1 MFDSIRT
8 IPVRV
13 RPPYDVRIGSGL
25 LGRCGDYLAALLGQR
40 RIAVLADDTV
50 ASLYLDTVTAALED
64 AGFAV
69 CSHIFPSGEGRKNL
83 STLTELLEFLASE
96 HLTRTDCVAA
106 LGGGVT
112 GDMAG
117 LAASLPIRRGCM
129 FRTHLLAG
137 LVMLLSAEAVIFG
150 LAVLIEATRFEL
162 VIEPLLIWLG
172 ILALETVV
180 FYGIAV
186 LCAMFTG
193 HVVMLPCLY
202 LLVNFIA
209 VGFQLLVEAVLYMF
223 VYGMSGMVD
232 LPVDWLSP
240 LVLFMRR
247 TSVGHADLVRPISG
261 TGAEVAIANFSGWIY
276 PLVWAA
282 FALLLLVCAGQL
294 YRRRRMESAG
304 DTVAIPVLKPV
315 LKYIVALFAGLA
327 MPVGVYG
334 MLLNVPA
341 YRTQLA
347 PFLLL
352 TVLGAALGFVI
363 SEMVIRKSLR
373 IPRTVWRGCAVT
385 AAVCCLV
392 VVGAKCDLTGYARRI
407 PDTAQVKSARIIC
420 NGYNSALTEA
430 ENIQAVEDIHRAVV
444 AEREKITDDTSITSL
459 QLSYKLS
466 NGKVL
471 MREYT
476 LPNTSTRLAQI
487 EQVLNCD
494 EARTTRNTPELAVTL
509 EHLTYTNIGYET
521 ESGDYLYVELTAEQA
536 LDLYENAI
544 VPDCADGTMGRAWL
558 TDSGTR
564 QSTAYAVTIGY
575 QLSQYDPATGETTYA
590 NVDYT
595 PLTDST
601 RTLAWLRAHGI
612 EPLLE
617 GDSIKYGGDTDTQPA
632 INTYE
637 TTDSSFGR

>member
-1 MFDSIRT
+1 M
-8 IPVRV
+8 
-13 RPPYDVRIGSGL
+13 
-25 LGRCGDYLAALLGQR
+25 
-40 RIAVLADDTV
+40 
-50 ASLYLDTVTAALED
+50 
-64 AGFAV
+64 
-69 CSHIFPSGEGRKNL
+69 
-83 STLTELLEFLASE
+83 
-96 HLTRTDCVAA
+96 
-106 LGGGVT
+106 
-112 GDMAG
+112 
-117 LAASLPIRRGCM
+117 
-129 FRTHLLAG
+129 
-137 LVMLLSAEAVIFG
+137 
-150 LAVLIEATRFEL
+150 
-162 VIEPLLIWLG
+162 
-172 ILALETVV
+172 
-180 FYGIAV
+180 
-186 LCAMFTG
+186 
-193 HVVMLPCLY
+193 
-202 LLVNFIA
+202 NFIA

-392 VVGAKCDLTGYARRI
+392 VVGAKCDLSGYARRI

-444 AEREKITDDTSITSL
+444 AEREKITDDTGITSL
-459 QLSYKLS
+459 QLTYKLT

-476 LPNTSTRLAQI
+476 LPDTSTRLAQI

-494 EARTTRNTPELAVTL
+494 EARTTRNTPALPMTL
-509 EHLTYTNIGYET
+509 EHLTYASIGYET

-564 QSTAYAVTIGY
+564 QSTAYVVTIGY
-575 QLSQYDPATGETTYA
+575 QLSQYDPATGEMTYA

-601 RTLAWLRAHGI
+601 RTLAWLRAHDI
-612 EPLLE
+612 KPLLE
-617 GDSIKYGGDTDTQPA
+617 CDSIMYGGDADTQPA

>member
-1 MFDSIRT
+1 MNWEVQTMPSKTSFCNGTEFRKCLSRWWPLWVIYGVILFILLPGVLLNART
-8 IPVRV
+8 TT
-13 RPPYDVRIGSGL
+13 PYVSTEQIGYLSNVILSETQMLLPLTAFCAGL
-25 LGRCGDYLAALLGQR
+25 LAAAAMFGYLYTPRG
-40 RIAVLADDTV
+40 
-50 ASLYLDTVTAALED
+50 
-64 AGFAV
+64 
-69 CSHIFPSGEGRKNL
+69 
-83 STLTELLEFLASE
+83 
-96 HLTRTDCVAA
+96 
-106 LGGGVT
+106 
-112 GDMAG
+112 AG

-137 LVMLLSAEAVIFG
+137 LLMLLSAEAVVFG
-150 LAVLIEATRFEL
+150 LAVLIEATRFTL

-209 VGFQLLVEAVLYMF
+209 VGFQLLVEAVLYTF
-223 VYGMSGMVD
+223 VYGMSGMVY

-247 TSVGHADLVRPISG
+247 TSVSRDYLLRPISG
-261 TGAEVAIANFSGWIY
+261 TGAEVAVNGFSGWTY

-341 YRTQLA
+341 YRAHLA

-352 TVLGAALGFVI
+352 AVLGAALGFVI

-373 IPRTVWRGCAVT
+373 I
-385 AAVCCLV
+385 
-392 VVGAKCDLTGYARRI
+392 
-407 PDTAQVKSARIIC
+407 IC
-420 NGYNSALTEA
+420 NGYNSTFSEA
-430 ENIQAVEDIHRAVV
+430 QNIQAVEDIHRAVV
-444 AEREKITDDTSITSL
+444 AAREKITDDTSITSL
-459 QLSYKLS
+459 QLTYKLS

-476 LPNTSTRLAQI
+476 LPNASARLAQI

-494 EARTTRNTPELAVTL
+494 EARTTRNTPALPMTL
-509 EHLTYTNIGYET
+509 EHLTYANIGYET
-521 ESGDYLYVELTAEQA
+521 ESGDYLYMELTAEQA

-564 QSTAYAVTIGY
+564 ISTAYAVTIGY

-590 NVDYT
+590 NVNYT

-601 RTLAWLRAHGI
+601 RTLAWLRAHDI
-612 EPLLE
+612 KPLLE
-617 GDSIKYGGDTDTQPA
+617 GDSIKYGGEPDTQPA

-637 TTDSSFGR
+637 TTDSSVGR

>member
-1 MFDSIRT
+1 MNWEVRTMPSKTSFCNGTEFRKCLSRWWPLWVIYGVILFIMLPGALLNARST
-8 IPVRV
+8 IPYVSTGQISYLSNV
-13 RPPYDVRIGSGL
+13 ILSETQMLLPLTAFCAGL
-25 LGRCGDYLAALLGQR
+25 LAAAAMFGYLYTPRG
-40 RIAVLADDTV
+40 
-50 ASLYLDTVTAALED
+50 
-64 AGFAV
+64 
-69 CSHIFPSGEGRKNL
+69 
-83 STLTELLEFLASE
+83 
-96 HLTRTDCVAA
+96 
-106 LGGGVT
+106 
-112 GDMAG
+112 AG

-209 VGFQLLVEAVLYMF
+209 VGFQLLVEAVLYTF
-223 VYGMSGMVD
+223 VYGMSGMAD

-261 TGAEVAIANFSGWIY
+261 TEAEVAIANFSGWIY
-276 PLVWAA
+276 PLVWAV

-363 SEMVIRKSLR
+363 SEMVIPSPCASRARSGAAARSQRPCAASSWSAQSATSRATPAASR
-373 IPRTVWRGCAVT
+373 IPRRSKARASSATVTTPRSPRRRTFRPWR
-385 AAVCCLV
+385 
-392 VVGAKCDLTGYARRI
+392 
-407 PDTAQVKSARIIC
+407 
-420 NGYNSALTEA
+420 
-430 ENIQAVEDIHRAVV
+430 
-444 AEREKITDDTSITSL
+444 
-459 QLSYKLS
+459 
-466 NGKVL
+466 
-471 MREYT
+471 
-476 LPNTSTRLAQI
+476 TSTAPSWRSAKRS
-487 EQVLNCD
+487 
-494 EARTTRNTPELAVTL
+494 RTT
-509 EHLTYTNIGYET
+509 
-521 ESGDYLYVELTAEQA
+521 
-536 LDLYENAI
+536 
-544 VPDCADGTMGRAWL
+544 
-558 TDSGTR
+558 
-564 QSTAYAVTIGY
+564 
-575 QLSQYDPATGETTYA
+575 PASP
-590 NVDYT
+590 VC
-595 PLTDST
+595 S
-601 RTLAWLRAHGI
+601 
-612 EPLLE
+612 
-617 GDSIKYGGDTDTQPA
+617 
-632 INTYE
+632 
-637 TTDSSFGR
+637 

>member
-1 MFDSIRT
+1 MPSKTSFCNGTEFRKCLSRWWPLWVIYGVILFIMLPGVLLNARTT
-8 IPVRV
+8 IPYVSTGQISYLSNV
-13 RPPYDVRIGSGL
+13 ILSETQMLLPLTAFCAGL
-25 LGRCGDYLAALLGQR
+25 LAAAAMFGYLYTPR
-40 RIAVLADDTV
+40 
-50 ASLYLDTVTAALED
+50 S
-64 AGFAV
+64 
-69 CSHIFPSGEGRKNL
+69 
-83 STLTELLEFLASE
+83 
-96 HLTRTDCVAA
+96 
-106 LGGGVT
+106 
-112 GDMAG
+112 AG

-341 YRTQLA
+341 YRAHLA

-352 TVLGAALGFVI
+352 AVLGAALGFVI

-420 NGYNSALTEA
+420 NGYSSALTEA

-459 QLSYKLS
+459 QLTYKLT

-476 LPNTSTRLAQI
+476 LPDTSTRLAQI

-494 EARTTRNTPELAVTL
+494 EARHAQHAGAGRDARAP
-509 EHLTYTNIGYET
+509 HLHKHR
-521 ESGDYLYVELTAEQA
+521 L
-536 LDLYENAI
+536 
-544 VPDCADGTMGRAWL
+544 
-558 TDSGTR
+558 
-564 QSTAYAVTIGY
+564 
-575 QLSQYDPATGETTYA
+575 
-590 NVDYT
+590 
-595 PLTDST
+595 
-601 RTLAWLRAHGI
+601 
-612 EPLLE
+612 
-617 GDSIKYGGDTDTQPA
+617 
-632 INTYE
+632 
-637 TTDSSFGR
+637 

>member
-1 MFDSIRT
+1 
-8 IPVRV
+8 
-13 RPPYDVRIGSGL
+13 
-25 LGRCGDYLAALLGQR
+25 
-40 RIAVLADDTV
+40 
-50 ASLYLDTVTAALED
+50 
-64 AGFAV
+64 
-69 CSHIFPSGEGRKNL
+69 
-83 STLTELLEFLASE
+83 
-96 HLTRTDCVAA
+96 
-106 LGGGVT
+106 
-112 GDMAG
+112 
-117 LAASLPIRRGCM
+117 
-129 FRTHLLAG
+129 
-137 LVMLLSAEAVIFG
+137 
-150 LAVLIEATRFEL
+150 
-162 VIEPLLIWLG
+162 
-172 ILALETVV
+172 
-180 FYGIAV
+180 
-186 LCAMFTG
+186 
-193 HVVMLPCLY
+193 
-202 LLVNFIA
+202 
-209 VGFQLLVEAVLYMF
+209 
-223 VYGMSGMVD
+223 
-232 LPVDWLSP
+232 
-240 LVLFMRR
+240 
-247 TSVGHADLVRPISG
+247 
-261 TGAEVAIANFSGWIY
+261 
-276 PLVWAA
+276 
-282 FALLLLVCAGQL
+282 
-294 YRRRRMESAG
+294 MESAG

-327 MPVGVYG
+327 LPVGVYG

-341 YRTQLA
+341 YRAHLA

-352 TVLGAALGFVI
+352 AVLGAALGFVI

-373 IPRTVWRGCAVT
+373 VPRTVWRGCAVT

-420 NGYNSALTEA
+420 NGYNSTLTEA

-459 QLSYKLS
+459 QLTYKLS

-476 LPNTSTRLAQI
+476 LPDTSTHLAQI

-521 ESGDYLYVELTAEQA
+521 ESGDYLYMELTAEQA

-564 QSTAYAVTIGY
+564 QGTAYAVTISY

-590 NVDYT
+590 DVDYT

-617 GDSIKYGGDTDTQPA
+617 GDSIKYGGDADTQPA

>member
-1 MFDSIRT
+1 
-8 IPVRV
+8 
-13 RPPYDVRIGSGL
+13 
-25 LGRCGDYLAALLGQR
+25 
-40 RIAVLADDTV
+40 
-50 ASLYLDTVTAALED
+50 
-64 AGFAV
+64 
-69 CSHIFPSGEGRKNL
+69 
-83 STLTELLEFLASE
+83 
-96 HLTRTDCVAA
+96 
-106 LGGGVT
+106 
-112 GDMAG
+112 
-117 LAASLPIRRGCM
+117 
-129 FRTHLLAG
+129 
-137 LVMLLSAEAVIFG
+137 
-150 LAVLIEATRFEL
+150 
-162 VIEPLLIWLG
+162 
-172 ILALETVV
+172 
-180 FYGIAV
+180 
-186 LCAMFTG
+186 
-193 HVVMLPCLY
+193 
-202 LLVNFIA
+202 
-209 VGFQLLVEAVLYMF
+209 
-223 VYGMSGMVD
+223 
-232 LPVDWLSP
+232 
-240 LVLFMRR
+240 MR
-247 TSVGHADLVRPISG
+247 
-261 TGAEVAIANFSGWIY
+261 
-276 PLVWAA
+276 
-282 FALLLLVCAGQL
+282 
-294 YRRRRMESAG
+294 AG

-327 MPVGVYG
+327 LPVGVYG

-341 YRTQLA
+341 YRAQLA

-373 IPRTVWRGCAVT
+373 VPRTVWRGCAVT

-392 VVGAKCDLTGYARRI
+392 VVGAKCDLSGYARRI
-407 PDTAQVKSARIIC
+407 PDTAQVKSVRIIC
-420 NGYNSALTEA
+420 NGYNSTLTEA

-459 QLSYKLS
+459 QLTYKLS

-471 MREYT
+471 MREYV
-476 LPNTSTRLAQI
+476 LPDTSARLAQI

-521 ESGDYLYVELTAEQA
+521 ESGDYLYMELTAEQA

-564 QSTAYAVTIGY
+564 QSTAYAVTISY

-590 NVDYT
+590 DVVTIDYQLSQYDPAT
-595 PLTDST
+595 GETVYANIDYVPLTDST

-617 GDSIKYGGDTDTQPA
+617 GDSIKYGGDADTQPA

>member
-1 MFDSIRT
+1 
-8 IPVRV
+8 
-13 RPPYDVRIGSGL
+13 
-25 LGRCGDYLAALLGQR
+25 
-40 RIAVLADDTV
+40 
-50 ASLYLDTVTAALED
+50 
-64 AGFAV
+64 
-69 CSHIFPSGEGRKNL
+69 
-83 STLTELLEFLASE
+83 
-96 HLTRTDCVAA
+96 
-106 LGGGVT
+106 
-112 GDMAG
+112 
-117 LAASLPIRRGCM
+117 
-129 FRTHLLAG
+129 
-137 LVMLLSAEAVIFG
+137 
-150 LAVLIEATRFEL
+150 
-162 VIEPLLIWLG
+162 
-172 ILALETVV
+172 
-180 FYGIAV
+180 
-186 LCAMFTG
+186 
-193 HVVMLPCLY
+193 
-202 LLVNFIA
+202 
-209 VGFQLLVEAVLYMF
+209 
-223 VYGMSGMVD
+223 
-232 LPVDWLSP
+232 
-240 LVLFMRR
+240 
-247 TSVGHADLVRPISG
+247 
-261 TGAEVAIANFSGWIY
+261 
-276 PLVWAA
+276 
-282 FALLLLVCAGQL
+282 
-294 YRRRRMESAG
+294 
-304 DTVAIPVLKPV
+304 
-315 LKYIVALFAGLA
+315 
-327 MPVGVYG
+327 

-341 YRTQLA
+341 YRAHLA

-373 IPRTVWRGCAVT
+373 VPRTVWRGCVITAV
-385 AAVCCLV
+385 VCCLV
-392 VVGAKCDLTGYARRI
+392 VVGAKCDLSGYARRI
-407 PDTAQVKSARIIC
+407 PDTAQVKSVRIIC
-420 NGYNSALTEA
+420 NGYNSTLTEA

-459 QLSYKLS
+459 QLTYKLS

-471 MREYT
+471 MREYV

-521 ESGDYLYVELTAEQA
+521 ESGDYLYMELTAEQA

-564 QSTAYAVTIGY
+564 QSTAYAVTISY

-590 NVDYT
+590 DVDYT

-617 GDSIKYGGDTDTQPA
+617 GDSIKYGGDADTQPA

>member
-1 MFDSIRT
+1 MNWEVQTMPSKTSFCNGTEFRKCLSRWWPLWVIYGVILFIMLPGALLNARST
-8 IPVRV
+8 IPYVSTGQISYLSNV
-13 RPPYDVRIGSGL
+13 ILSETQMLLPLTAFCAGL
-25 LGRCGDYLAALLGQR
+25 LAAAAMFGYLYTPRG
-40 RIAVLADDTV
+40 
-50 ASLYLDTVTAALED
+50 
-64 AGFAV
+64 
-69 CSHIFPSGEGRKNL
+69 
-83 STLTELLEFLASE
+83 
-96 HLTRTDCVAA
+96 
-106 LGGGVT
+106 
-112 GDMAG
+112 AG

-209 VGFQLLVEAVLYMF
+209 VGFQLLVEAVLYTF

-261 TGAEVAIANFSGWIY
+261 TEAEVAIANFSGWIY
-276 PLVWAA
+276 PLVWAV

-341 YRTQLA
+341 YRAHLA

-363 SEMVIRKSLR
+363 SEMAIRKSLR

-459 QLSYKLS
+459 QLTYKLS

-476 LPNTSTRLAQI
+476 LPDTSTHLAQI

-494 EARTTRNTPELAVTL
+494 EARASRNTPELAVTL

-521 ESGDYLYVELTAEQA
+521 ESGDYLYMELTAEQA

-590 NVDYT
+590 DVDYT

-617 GDSIKYGGDTDTQPA
+617 GDSIKYGGDADTQPA

>member
-1 MFDSIRT
+1 MPSKTSFCNGTEFRKCLSRWWPLWVIYGVILFILLPGVLLNARST
-8 IPVRV
+8 T
-13 RPPYDVRIGSGL
+13 PYVSTDQISYLSNVILSETQMLLPLTAFCAGL
-25 LGRCGDYLAALLGQR
+25 LAAAAMFGYLYTPR
-40 RIAVLADDTV
+40 
-50 ASLYLDTVTAALED
+50 S
-64 AGFAV
+64 
-69 CSHIFPSGEGRKNL
+69 
-83 STLTELLEFLASE
+83 
-96 HLTRTDCVAA
+96 
-106 LGGGVT
+106 
-112 GDMAG
+112 AG

-137 LVMLLSAEAVIFG
+137 LLMLLSAEVVIFG

-209 VGFQLLVEAVLYMF
+209 VGFQLLVETVLYLF

-240 LVLFMRR
+240 LVLFMRH
-247 TSVGHADLVRPISG
+247 TSISNDYLLRPISG
-261 TGAEVAIANFSGWIY
+261 TGAEAAVNSFSGWTY

-334 MLLNVPA
+334 MLLNVLA
-341 YRTQLA
+341 YRAQLA

-392 VVGAKCDLTGYARRI
+392 VVGAKCDLTGYARRV
-407 PDTAQVKSARIIC
+407 PDAEQVASVRVTC
-420 NGYNSALTEA
+420 NGYGATLSEQ
-430 ENIQAVEDIHRAVV
+430 ENILAAEDIHRAVV
-444 AEREKITDDTSITSL
+444 AEREKVEGDSVSTLRLTYTL
-459 QLSYKLS
+459 T
-466 NGKVL
+466 NGKKL
-471 MREYT
+471 LREYT
-476 LPNTSTRLAQI
+476 LPDSSARLPQL

-521 ESGDYLYVELTAEQA
+521 ESGDYLSVELTAEQA

-544 VPDCADGTMGRAWL
+544 VHDCADGTMGRAWL

-564 QSTAYAVTIGY
+564 QSTAYAVTIDY

-612 EPLLE
+612 EPLLVS
-617 GDSIKYGGDTDTQPA
+617 DSIKYGGDADAQPA

>member
-1 MFDSIRT
+1 MNWEVQTMPSKTSFCNGTEFRKCLSRWWPLWVIYGV
-8 IPVRV
+8 ILFIMLPGVLLNVRSTT
-13 RPPYDVRIGSGL
+13 PYVSTEQIGYLSKVILSETQMLLPLTAFCAGL
-25 LGRCGDYLAALLGQR
+25 LAAAAMFGYLYTPRG
-40 RIAVLADDTV
+40 
-50 ASLYLDTVTAALED
+50 
-64 AGFAV
+64 
-69 CSHIFPSGEGRKNL
+69 
-83 STLTELLEFLASE
+83 
-96 HLTRTDCVAA
+96 
-106 LGGGVT
+106 
-112 GDMAG
+112 AG

-137 LVMLLSAEAVIFG
+137 LLMLLSAEVVIFG

-209 VGFQLLVEAVLYMF
+209 VGFQLLVETVLYMF

-247 TSVGHADLVRPISG
+247 TSISNDYLLRPISG
-261 TGAEVAIANFSGWIY
+261 TGAEAAVNSFSGWTY

-341 YRTQLA
+341 YRAQLA

-363 SEMVIRKSLR
+363 SEMVIRKALR
-373 IPRTVWRGCAVT
+373 VPRTVWRGCAVT

-392 VVGAKCDLTGYARRI
+392 VVGAKCDLSGYARRI
-407 PDTAQVKSARIIC
+407 PDAAQVESVRIIC
-420 NGYNSALTEA
+420 NGYNSTLTEA

-459 QLSYKLS
+459 QLTYKLS

-476 LPNTSTRLAQI
+476 LPDTSTRLAQI

-494 EARTTRNTPELAVTL
+494 EARTTRNTPALPMTL
-509 EHLTYTNIGYET
+509 EHLTYASIGYEA

-590 NVDYT
+590 DVDYT

-617 GDSIKYGGDTDTQPA
+617 GDSIKYGGDADTQPA

>member
-1 MFDSIRT
+1 
-8 IPVRV
+8 
-13 RPPYDVRIGSGL
+13 
-25 LGRCGDYLAALLGQR
+25 
-40 RIAVLADDTV
+40 
-50 ASLYLDTVTAALED
+50 
-64 AGFAV
+64 
-69 CSHIFPSGEGRKNL
+69 
-83 STLTELLEFLASE
+83 
-96 HLTRTDCVAA
+96 
-106 LGGGVT
+106 
-112 GDMAG
+112 
-117 LAASLPIRRGCM
+117 
-129 FRTHLLAG
+129 
-137 LVMLLSAEAVIFG
+137 
-150 LAVLIEATRFEL
+150 
-162 VIEPLLIWLG
+162 
-172 ILALETVV
+172 
-180 FYGIAV
+180 
-186 LCAMFTG
+186 MFTG

-209 VGFQLLVEAVLYMF
+209 VGFQLLIESVLYTF

-247 TSVGHADLVRPISG
+247 TSISRDYLPRPISG
-261 TGAEVAIANFSGWIY
+261 TGAEAAVNSFSGWTY

-341 YRTQLA
+341 YRTHLA

-352 TVLGAALGFVI
+352 AVLGAALGFVI

-373 IPRTVWRGCAVT
+373 IPRTVWRGCAIT

-392 VVGAKCDLTGYARRI
+392 VVGAKCDLSGYARRI
-407 PDTAQVKSARIIC
+407 PDTAQVKSVRIIC
-420 NGYNSALTEA
+420 NGYNSTFSEA
-430 ENIQAVEDIHRAVV
+430 ENIQAVEDLHRAVV
-444 AEREKITDDTSITSL
+444 SEREKITDDTSITSL
-459 QLSYKLS
+459 QLTYKLS

-476 LPNTSTRLAQI
+476 LPNASARLAQI

-494 EARTTRNTPELAVTL
+494 EARTTRNTPALPMTL
-509 EHLTYTNIGYET
+509 EHLTYANIGYET
-521 ESGDYLYVELTAEQA
+521 ESGDYLYMELTAEQA

-558 TDSGTR
+558 TDSGTW

-575 QLSQYDPATGETTYA
+575 QLSQYDPATGDTTYA
-590 NVDYT
+590 NVNYT

-601 RTLAWLRAHGI
+601 RTLAWLRAHDI
-612 EPLLE
+612 KPLLE
-617 GDSIKYGGDTDTQPA
+617 GDSIKYGGEPDTQPA
-632 INTYE
+632 TNTYE
-637 TTDSSFGR
+637 TADSSIGR

>member
-1 MFDSIRT
+1 MNWEVQTMPSKTSFCNGTEFRKCLSRWWPLWVIYGVILFIMLPGVLLNART
-8 IPVRV
+8 TT
-13 RPPYDVRIGSGL
+13 PYVSTEQIGYLSNVILSETQMLLPLTAFCAGL
-25 LGRCGDYLAALLGQR
+25 LAAAAMFGYLYTPRG
-40 RIAVLADDTV
+40 
-50 ASLYLDTVTAALED
+50 
-64 AGFAV
+64 
-69 CSHIFPSGEGRKNL
+69 
-83 STLTELLEFLASE
+83 
-96 HLTRTDCVAA
+96 
-106 LGGGVT
+106 
-112 GDMAG
+112 AG

-150 LAVLIEATRFEL
+150 LAVLIEATRFGL

-209 VGFQLLVEAVLYMF
+209 VGFQLLVEAVLYTF
-223 VYGMSGMVD
+223 VYGMSGMVY

-247 TSVGHADLVRPISG
+247 TSVSRDYLPRPISG
-261 TGAEVAIANFSGWIY
+261 TGAEVAVNGFSGWTY

-341 YRTQLA
+341 YRAHLA

-352 TVLGAALGFVI
+352 AVLGAALGFVI

-407 PDTAQVKSARIIC
+407 PDTAQVKSVRIIC
-420 NGYNSALTEA
+420 NGYNSTFSEA
-430 ENIQAVEDIHRAVV
+430 ENIQAVEDLHRAVV

-459 QLSYKLS
+459 QLTYKLS

-476 LPNTSTRLAQI
+476 LPNTSARLEQI
-487 EQVLNCD
+487 EQVLNSD
-494 EARTTRNTPELAVTL
+494 EAPALPMTL
-509 EHLTYTNIGYET
+509 EHLTYANIGYEA

-564 QSTAYAVTIGY
+564 ISTAYAVTIGY

-590 NVDYT
+590 NVNYT

-601 RTLAWLRAHGI
+601 RTLAWLRAHDI
-612 EPLLE
+612 KPLLE
-617 GDSIKYGGDTDTQPA
+617 GDSIKYGGEPDTQPA
-632 INTYE
+632 TNTYE
-637 TTDSSFGR
+637 TADSSIGR

>member
-1 MFDSIRT
+1 MPSKTSFCNGTEFRKCLSRWWPLWVIYGVILFIMLPGVLLNARST
-8 IPVRV
+8 IPYVSTEQISYLSNV
-13 RPPYDVRIGSGL
+13 ILSETQMLLPLTAFCAGL
-25 LGRCGDYLAALLGQR
+25 LAAAAMFGYLYTPRG
-40 RIAVLADDTV
+40 
-50 ASLYLDTVTAALED
+50 
-64 AGFAV
+64 
-69 CSHIFPSGEGRKNL
+69 
-83 STLTELLEFLASE
+83 
-96 HLTRTDCVAA
+96 
-106 LGGGVT
+106 
-112 GDMAG
+112 AG

-150 LAVLIEATRFEL
+150 LAVLIEATRFGL

-209 VGFQLLVEAVLYMF
+209 VGFQLLIESVLYMF

-247 TSVGHADLVRPISG
+247 TSVSRDHLLRPISG
-261 TGAEVAIANFSGWIY
+261 TEAEAAVSSFSGWTY

-304 DTVAIPVLKPV
+304 DT
-315 LKYIVALFAGLA
+315 
-327 MPVGVYG
+327 
-334 MLLNVPA
+334 
-341 YRTQLA
+341 
-347 PFLLL
+347 
-352 TVLGAALGFVI
+352 
-363 SEMVIRKSLR
+363 
-373 IPRTVWRGCAVT
+373 
-385 AAVCCLV
+385 
-392 VVGAKCDLTGYARRI
+392 
-407 PDTAQVKSARIIC
+407 
-420 NGYNSALTEA
+420 
-430 ENIQAVEDIHRAVV
+430 
-444 AEREKITDDTSITSL
+444 
-459 QLSYKLS
+459 
-466 NGKVL
+466 
-471 MREYT
+471 
-476 LPNTSTRLAQI
+476 
-487 EQVLNCD
+487 
-494 EARTTRNTPELAVTL
+494 
-509 EHLTYTNIGYET
+509 
-521 ESGDYLYVELTAEQA
+521 
-536 LDLYENAI
+536 
-544 VPDCADGTMGRAWL
+544 MGRAWL

-564 QSTAYAVTIGY
+564 QSTAYAVTISY

-590 NVDYT
+590 DVDYT

-617 GDSIKYGGDTDTQPA
+617 GDSIKYGGDADTQPA

>member
-1 MFDSIRT
+1 MNWEVQTMPSKTSFCNGTEFRKCLSRWWPLWIIYGVILFILLPGVLLNART
-8 IPVRV
+8 TT
-13 RPPYDVRIGSGL
+13 PYMTTPYVSTEQIGYLSNVILSETQMLLPLTAFCAGL
-25 LGRCGDYLAALLGQR
+25 LAAAAMFGYLYTPRG
-40 RIAVLADDTV
+40 
-50 ASLYLDTVTAALED
+50 
-64 AGFAV
+64 
-69 CSHIFPSGEGRKNL
+69 
-83 STLTELLEFLASE
+83 
-96 HLTRTDCVAA
+96 
-106 LGGGVT
+106 
-112 GDMAG
+112 AG

-137 LVMLLSAEAVIFG
+137 LLMLLSAEAVIFG

-209 VGFQLLVEAVLYMF
+209 VGFQLLVETVLYMF

-276 PLVWAA
+276 PLVWAV

-341 YRTQLA
+341 YRAHLA

-352 TVLGAALGFVI
+352 AVLGAALGFVI

-407 PDTAQVKSARIIC
+407 PDAAQVKSVRIIC
-420 NGYNSALTEA
+420 NGYNSTFSEA
-430 ENIQAVEDIHRAVV
+430 QNIQAVEDIHRTVV
-444 AEREKITDDTSITSL
+444 TEREKITDDTSITSL
-459 QLSYKLS
+459 QLTYKLS

-476 LPNTSTRLAQI
+476 LPNASARLAQI
-487 EQVLNCD
+487 EQVLNSD
-494 EARTTRNTPELAVTL
+494 EARTTRNTPALPMTL
-509 EHLTYTNIGYET
+509 EHLTYANIGYET
-521 ESGDYLYVELTAEQA
+521 ESGDYLYMELTAEQA

-575 QLSQYDPATGETTYA
+575 QLSQYDPATGDTTYA
-590 NVDYT
+590 NVNYT

-601 RTLAWLRAHGI
+601 RTLAWLRAHDI
-612 EPLLE
+612 KPLLE
-617 GDSIKYGGDTDTQPA
+617 GDSIKYGGEPDTQPA
-632 INTYE
+632 TNTYE
-637 TTDSSFGR
+637 TADSSIGR

>member
-1 MFDSIRT
+1 MPSKTSFCNGTEFRKCLSRWWPLWVIYGVILFIMLPGVLLNARST
-8 IPVRV
+8 IPYVSTEQISYLSNV
-13 RPPYDVRIGSGL
+13 ILSETQMLLPLTAFCAGL
-25 LGRCGDYLAALLGQR
+25 LAAAAMFGYLYTPRG
-40 RIAVLADDTV
+40 
-50 ASLYLDTVTAALED
+50 
-64 AGFAV
+64 
-69 CSHIFPSGEGRKNL
+69 
-83 STLTELLEFLASE
+83 
-96 HLTRTDCVAA
+96 
-106 LGGGVT
+106 
-112 GDMAG
+112 AG

-150 LAVLIEATRFEL
+150 LAVLIEATRFGL

-209 VGFQLLVEAVLYMF
+209 VGFQLLIESVLYMF

-247 TSVGHADLVRPISG
+247 TSVSRDHLLRPISG
-261 TGAEVAIANFSGWIY
+261 TEAEAAVSSFSGWTY

-282 FALLLLVCAGQL
+282 FALLLLVCAAAFLNWSYNQRWGDGNSA
-294 YRRRRMESAG
+294 MADAEDEMTTAG

-327 MPVGVYG
+327 LPVGVYG

-341 YRTQLA
+341 YRAHLA

-352 TVLGAALGFVI
+352 AVLGAALGFVI

-420 NGYNSALTEA
+420 NGYNTALTEA

-459 QLSYKLS
+459 QLTYKLS

-476 LPNTSTRLAQI
+476 LPDTSTHLAQI

-521 ESGDYLYVELTAEQA
+521 ESGDYLYMELTAEQA

-564 QSTAYAVTIGY
+564 QSTAYAVTISY

-590 NVDYT
+590 DVDYT

-617 GDSIKYGGDTDTQPA
+617 GDSIKYGGDADTQPA